1 MEETEEWTSGETERY
16 DDGETTAGAEWTAA
30 PWRQFESARRVR
42 IGTKENE
49 HESAQ
54 REKRVIH
61 PTSSLTRTACL
72 NICKV
77 STTRTVFVM

>member
-1 MEETEEWTSGETERY
+1 MAETEWTSGEAERY

-30 PWRQFESARRVR
+30 PRRQFESVRRIR

-54 REKRVIH
+54 REKKVVH
-61 PTSSLTRTACL
+61 PTSSLSRTACL
-72 NICKV
+72 NTRRV